1 MTHRMKEK
9 CHPQQIFVRCLEEAS
24 SHFDH
29 WLKMIGRSLLI
40 AHRPREPLLTV
51 NGCMAIPKGYSKL
64 SGLLGHLPV
73 GARGDLEVAVVWCFT
88 ACSPSS
94 GAAFAQH
101 PREHG
106 HAQGIVV
113 AIGLKMDRKDF
124 GSNPHVTLWVGIG
137 F

>member
-1 MTHRMKEK
+1 MAKNRIFYVSQPVSIKETMKEMAT
-9 CHPQQIFVRCLEEAS
+9 CPSVR
-24 SHFDH
+24 
-29 WLKMIGRSLLI
+29 
-40 AHRPREPLLTV
+40 
-51 NGCMAIPKGYSKL
+51 
-64 SGLLGHLPV
+64 
-73 GARGDLEVAVVWCFT
+73 EVTWRLAVVWCFT

-94 GAAFAQH
+94 GAFAH
-101 PREHG
+101 RPREHG